1 MYADGFETFPK
12 IPLLKITTKLCAV
25 IFKLIKWI
33 PIPRTN
39 NEALHKGYEAQHKNM
54 CKIILCR
61 YFFYEEQNI
70 IIWYYLAGILKQLF

>member
-12 IPLLKITTKLCAV
+12 TPLLKITTKLWAV

-39 NEALHKGYEAQHKNM
+39 NEALHKGHEARHE
-54 CKIILCR
+54 IWARL
-61 YFFYEEQNI
+61 FYVDI
-70 IIWYYLAGILKQLF
+70 SFMKSRTSLYDTT